1 MTQENVE
8 VVRRVTDVMDAEGFA
23 AALPVFLNAAHPD
36 VESREDPAWPGSAA
50 YRGVE
55 QVRQVILDRM
65 ATLDFDQQTEDL
77 IDVDDKVV
85 VLVRWVGRGK
95 ASGAQGENLDGD
107 GLDGPGAGDHEY
119 RVLPRPRSGRRS
131 RRATGVA
138 TGAHSHSPRYL
149 QSRDP
154 KQLPALRGNGARRAF
169 RGDSCG
175 K

>member
-1 MTQENVE
+1 MSQENVE

-23 AALPVFLNAAHPD
+23 AALPVFLKAAHPD
-36 VESREDPAWPGSAA
+36 VEWREDPAWPGSAT

-95 ASGAQGENLDGD
+95 ASGAQGEISMAMVWTVQEQAITSIEFFLDRAQAVEAA
-107 GLDGPGAGDHEY
+107 GLRE
-119 RVLPRPRSGRRS
+119 
-131 RRATGVA
+131 
-138 TGAHSHSPRYL
+138 
-149 QSRDP
+149 
-154 KQLPALRGNGARRAF
+154 
-169 RGDSCG
+169 
-175 K
+175 

>member
-36 VESREDPAWPGSAA
+36 VEWREDPAWPGSAT

-55 QVRQVILDRM
+55 QVRQVILDRV
-65 ATLDFDQQTEDL
+65 ATLDFDQQTQDL

-95 ASGAQGENLDGD
+95 ASGAQGEISMAMVWTVQEQAITSIEFFLDRAQAVEAA
-107 GLDGPGAGDHEY
+107 GLRE
-119 RVLPRPRSGRRS
+119 
-131 RRATGVA
+131 
-138 TGAHSHSPRYL
+138 
-149 QSRDP
+149 
-154 KQLPALRGNGARRAF
+154 
-169 RGDSCG
+169 
-175 K
+175 

>member
-23 AALPVFLNAAHPD
+23 AALPVFLKAAHPD
-36 VESREDPAWPGSAA
+36 VEWREDPAWPGSAA

-55 QVRQVILDRM
+55 PVRQVILDRM
-65 ATLDFDQQTEDL
+65 ATLDFDQHTEDL

-85 VLVRWVGRGK
+85 V
-95 ASGAQGENLDGD
+95 LDGD

-154 KQLPALRGNGARRAF
+154 KQLPALRGNGPGRAF

-175 K
+175 KRDGGS